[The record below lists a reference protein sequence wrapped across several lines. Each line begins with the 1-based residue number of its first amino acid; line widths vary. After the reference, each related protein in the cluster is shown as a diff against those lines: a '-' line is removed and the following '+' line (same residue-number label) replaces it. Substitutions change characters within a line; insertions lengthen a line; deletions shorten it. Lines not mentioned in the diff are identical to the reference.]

1 MQALA
6 DELSRGE
13 QDFAQLTTICVDSAA
28 GANRNLATFI
38 AQDNQLGVLAIC
50 TSGAVS
56 EGTKVLSAT
65 VLINNAKTTVDVY
78 RLPV

>member
-1 MQALA
+1 
-6 DELSRGE
+6 
-13 QDFAQLTTICVDSAA
+13 
-28 GANRNLATFI
+28 
-38 AQDNQLGVLAIC
+38 
-50 TSGAVS
+50 VS